1 MNEAHVYRK
10 FIQGTIKEFFFFFSL
25 QKSMR
30 QVLNEVLN

>member
-1 MNEAHVYRK
+1 MNEGHVYRK
-10 FIQGTIKEFFFFFSL
+10 FIQGTIKEFFFFSL